1 LLSLAIQSG
10 DKTFIQRLQI
20 QKAQAMRK
28 HFLRLFLSACLL
40 SLLPGQTLAWN
51 AKGHRIIARLAWEQL
66 DAQTKNE
73 VVKLLGNSNSDDDPL
88 TAVATW
94 ADDISVKSPASRKWH
109 VVEIPANVS
118 SYSPSRDCPGKNC
131 LVERIN
137 IYRYQLQNGSRA
149 ERVEALKYL
158 VHLIGDLHQPLHCY
172 EKGDF
177 GGNKV
182 SVTFFGQST
191 NLHKVWD
198 GDIIDWTGLNEADY
212 VKKLKQ
218 SRLPVAQNW
227 VTEWVN
233 ESHMLAPTAYNFG
246 RDGKLGTLY
255 YKTMLPVVDTQ
266 LARGGVRL
274 AHVLPYAFGLKK

>member
-1 LLSLAIQSG
+1 
-10 DKTFIQRLQI
+10 
-20 QKAQAMRK
+20 MRK
-28 HFLRLFLSACLL
+28 HFLRLFLSLCLI

-73 VVKLLGNSNSDDDPL
+73 VIKLLGSGNGGDDPL
-88 TAVATW
+88 TSVATW
-94 ADDISVKSPASRKWH
+94 ADDISVKSTTLRKWH
-109 VVEIPANVS
+109 LVEIPAS
-118 SYSPSRDCPGKNC
+118 AGRYDKSRDCAGNNC

-137 IYRYQLQNGSRA
+137 IYRHQLQYGASKN
-149 ERVEALKYL
+149 ERIEALKYL

-172 EKGDF
+172 EKGDY

-182 SVTFFGQST
+182 SVTFFGHST

-233 ESHMLAPTAYNFG
+233 ESHALAPSTYNFG

-274 AHVLPYAFGLKK
+274 AHVLPYAFGLRK